1 MLISMASV
9 RFFINYLYQ
18 YQHNLNKKR
27 VAIYG
32 AKEQGRQTNLLEQN
46 IKYNPVLFFDD
57 DESLITNIG
66 GLRYIILTK
75 ILLKLKI
82 IL

>member
-32 AKEQGRQTNLLEQN
+32 AREEGRQILNLLEQN
-46 IKYNPVLFFDD
+46 I
-57 DESLITNIG
+57 NIIQSCF
-66 GLRYIILTK
+66 LMMTK
-75 ILLKLKI
+75 T
-82 IL
+82 